1 MTPMREHPLSE
12 GDKAPE
18 ITLNDDKAE
27 PFQLSALKGKLVVLY
42 FYPKADTPGCTKEA
56 LGFSENSKKFAKAG
70 AVVLGVSPD
79 KPAALAKF
87 KEKYNLSFTLL
98 SDVDHKVAEAYGT
111 WVEKSMYGRTYMGV
125 ERSTF
130 LIGKDGKIEQ
140 IFRKVKPDRHP
151 AEVCQIL

>member
-1 MTPMREHPLSE
+1 MPKALKE
-12 GDKAPE
+12 GDPAPS
-18 ITLNDDKAE
+18 IHVADDQGQ
-27 PFQLSALKGKLVVLY
+27 PFDLAQLKGKQVVLY

-56 LGFSENSKKFAKAG
+56 QGFSENSKKFAKAG
-70 AVVLGVSPD
+70 AVILGVSPD

-87 KEKYNLSFTLL
+87 KEKYKLPFTLL

-130 LIGKDGKIEQ
+130 LIGKDGKIKQ
-140 IFRKVKPDRHP
+140 IFRKVKPDRH
-151 AEVCQIL
+151 ATEVCQVLQEAE

>member
-1 MTPMREHPLSE
+1 MPKALKE
-12 GDKAPE
+12 GDAAPA
-18 ITLNDDKAE
+18 IHVTDDQGQ
-27 PFQLSALKGKLVVLY
+27 PFDLAKLKGKLVVLY

-56 LGFSENSKKFAKAG
+56 QGFNENSKKFAKAG

-98 SDVDHKVAEAYGT
+98 SDVDHKVAESYGT

-151 AEVCQIL
+151 AEVCQILQSE